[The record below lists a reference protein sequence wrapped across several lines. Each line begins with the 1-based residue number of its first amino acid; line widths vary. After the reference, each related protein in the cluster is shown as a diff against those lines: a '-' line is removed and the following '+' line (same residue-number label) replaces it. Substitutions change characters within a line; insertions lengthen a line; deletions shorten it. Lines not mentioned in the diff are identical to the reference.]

1 MLAFLFAGTVVVP
14 PLLGLLSQRT
24 GSWPVLWS
32 VAAGLVGVAGL
43 VLPFLQGILFIAIGL
58 WLLSSES
65 EWARCKRDWLLRR
78 FPQLRPRLER
88 MESHLDERGGR
99 IRAWWWRRW
108 S

>member
-1 MLAFLFAGTVVVP
+1 MTKDRKSGAPHRANWFKLILGWIFL
-14 PLLGLLSQRT
+14 
-24 GSWPVLWS
+24 VL
-32 VAAGLVGVAGL
+32 GVAGL